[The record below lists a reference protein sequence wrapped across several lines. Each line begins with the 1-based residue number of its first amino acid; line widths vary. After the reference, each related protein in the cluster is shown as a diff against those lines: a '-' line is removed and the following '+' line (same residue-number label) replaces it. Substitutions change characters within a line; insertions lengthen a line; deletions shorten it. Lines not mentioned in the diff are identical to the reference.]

1 MTIVSR
7 KNIHASFVKHG
18 CVVSTR
24 TGWLTHC
31 CNCLPQLLV
40 EVKVK
45 QIVKVLASLAL
56 VAAEKIKAIHIRE
69 ASGAR
74 AGLRKFAN
82 RLNSLPLILPY
93 AIRVKI
99 IESFLIVRPT
109 KQVNVAISKD
119 ALMAR
124 SWRKNVA

>member
-1 MTIVSR
+1 M
-7 KNIHASFVKHG
+7 
-18 CVVSTR
+18 VSTR
-24 TGWLTHC
+24 TGWLAHC

-45 QIVKVLASLAL
+45 QIVKVLASFAL

-82 RLNSLPLILPY
+82 RLNSLPLSLPY

-119 ALMAR
+119 ALVAR
-124 SWRKNVA
+124 SWRKIVA